1 MYTLD
6 DNDYDDALKLIN
18 RCVLCLKNGGKT
30 EDILFAMLKS
40 FEADQAVFLSVN
52 NEGVDLSNS
61 YALCPDRSY
70 LNQYANYF
78 WRYDPL
84 YDKQFCLEPDNLV
97 FKTDDVIPY
106 SQMVKLE
113 YYNSFLRPQNLLGE
127 LIIRLYSKDNILGAI
142 SLQRF
147 KDHPNFDVKDT
158 RKASLLAPYLIN
170 IFETAN
176 KFIKINEELILLE
189 EWMESHT
196 EGIILLNAQFKP
208 LYFNSKAR
216 LFCLRMNSINEKM
229 LIDGEST
236 NIALPGIIVQDCT
249 NLIKTQDYTA
259 AINSHTN
266 KIISTENQRRYFVQ
280 YFPVYSPSSEL
291 KMPRFIV
298 FLNELTRYGNK
309 PEDNFRTEHKLSK
322 REESISQY
330 AALGLTNKQ
339 IAEKLNISR
348 FTVQN
353 HLKNIFEK
361 TGLDSRT
368 KLANLVRFSNNPLF

>member
-6 DNDYDDALKLIN
+6 YNDYDDTLKLIN
-18 RCVLCLKNGGKT
+18 RCVLCLKNGGKI
-30 EDILFAMLKS
+30 EDILFAILKS
-40 FEADQAVFLSVN
+40 FEADQAVYLSAN
-52 NEGVDLSNS
+52 NNGVDLSNS

-84 YDKQFCLEPDNLV
+84 YDKQFCHEPDNLV

-127 LIIRLYSKDNILGAI
+127 LIIRLYSKDDILGAI

-147 KDHPNFDVKDT
+147 RDHTSFNVKDT
-158 RKASLLAPYLIN
+158 QKASLLAPHLIS
-170 IFETAN
+170 IFKTAN
-176 KFIKINEELILLE
+176 KMIKLNEELMLLE

-196 EGIILLNAQFKP
+196 DGIILLNAQFRP
-208 LYFNSKAR
+208 LYLNFKAR
-216 LFCLRMNSINEKM
+216 LFCLRMNNVNEK
-229 LIDGEST
+229 IDWEST
-236 NIALPGIIVQDCT
+236 GLALPGIILQDCL
-249 NLIKTQDYTA
+249 NLTKTQEHATS
-259 AINSHTN
+259 INSVAN
-266 KIISTENQRRYFVQ
+266 KIISTENQGRYFVQ
-280 YFPVYSPSSEL
+280 YFPLCSPSSEL
-291 KMPRFIV
+291 KMPRFII
-298 FLNELTRYGNK
+298 FLNELKRYGNAS
-309 PEDNFRTEHKLSK
+309 EDSFKTEHKLSK

-339 IAEKLNISR
+339 IAEKLNISP

-353 HLKNIFEK
+353 HLKNIFGK
-361 TGLDSRT
+361 TGLDSRI
-368 KLANLVRFSNNPLF
+368 KLANLVRFSNNPPF